1 MPRRVLICLTLLAFA
16 FTFTY
21 ISFYADKAAAQTDL
35 NCSSFAT
42 QEEAQAVLN
51 SNPSDPNNLDGDDD
65 GSACEDLPSGG
76 NVETD
81 PGSGSCLG
89 PRELMNES
97 AGGPGIKSKAFPSF
111 ATNSPSFLV
120 TVSTTKTPNADRLFA
135 GISVGIYRS
144 GESTDT
150 GTIASPHIDAGDTKS
165 FLIKEGTGLYDIS
178 VAGTDTKYTIKVE
191 ECTGGSTSGR
201 NPNPGGGAP
210 PPRGRA
216 TPVQDQY
223 GANKRVGPIDR
234 PGGVIP
240 RTSVRRVPRTGGPP
254 YLAVGAVVL
263 LGVALIAG
271 RGVLR
276 R

>member
-1 MPRRVLICLTLLAFA
+1 LLAFA
-16 FTFTY
+16 FTFAY
-21 ISFYADKAAAQTDL
+21 ISFSADKAAAQTDQ
-35 NCSSFAT
+35 NCSDFAT

-51 SNPSDPNNLDGDDD
+51 SNPSDPNNLDGDND

-76 NVETD
+76 NVTTD

-89 PRELMNES
+89 PRELMNVS
-97 AGGPGIKSKAFPSF
+97 AGGSGIVGKAYDPF
-111 ATNSPSFLV
+111 ATNSPSFRV
-120 TVSTTKTPNADRLFA
+120 TVSTTKAPNADFLS
-135 GISVGIYRS
+135 GISVGVYNSNES
-144 GESTDT
+144 GDEAL
-150 GTIASPHIDAGDTKS
+150 IASPRIKAGDTKS

-191 ECTGGSTSGR
+191 ECTGGSTPGR

-210 PPRGRA
+210 PPRGGA

-234 PGGVIP
+234 PAGVIP
-240 RTSVRRVPRTGGPP
+240 RTAVRRVPRTGGPP

-271 RGVLR
+271 RGVLKR
-276 R
+276 

>member
-16 FTFTY
+16 FTFAC
-21 ISFYADKAAAQTDL
+21 ISVYADKAAAQDL

-42 QEEAQAVLN
+42 QEEAQAVLS
-51 SNPSDPNNLDGDDD
+51 SNPSDPNNLDGDND

-76 NVETD
+76 NVTTD

-120 TVSTTKTPNADRLFA
+120 TVSTTKTPNAGILP
-135 GISVGIYRS
+135 GISVGVYNSNES
-144 GESTDT
+144 GDAA
-150 GTIASPHIDAGDTKS
+150 TIASVNIDAGQTKS
-165 FLIKEGTGLYDIS
+165 FLIREGTGLYDIS
-178 VAGTDTKYTIKVE
+178 VAGTDTKYTIVVE
-191 ECTGGSTSGR
+191 ECTGGSNPSR
-201 NPNPGGGAP
+201 NPNPGGGGAV
-210 PPRGRA
+210 
-216 TPVQDQY
+216 PVQDPVQNPVRGQY
-223 GANKRVGPIDR
+223 GADKRVGPIDR
-234 PGGVIP
+234 PAGVIP

-271 RGVLR
+271 RGVLKR
-276 R
+276 

>member
-178 VAGTDTKYTIKVE
+178 VAGTDTKYTIVVE
-191 ECTGGSTSGR
+191 ECTGGS
-201 NPNPGGGAP
+201 NPNPGGGGAV
-210 PPRGRA
+210 
-216 TPVQDQY
+216 PVQDPVQNPVRGQY
-223 GANKRVGPIDR
+223 GADKRVGPIDR
-234 PGGVIP
+234 PAGVIR
-240 RTSVRRVPRTGGPP
+240 RTTVRRVPRTGGPP

-271 RGVLR
+271 RGVLKR
-276 R
+276 